1 MSFPVSGRVSL
12 GCDVANRAEAQDAG
26 QARGP

>member
-1 MSFPVSGRVSL
+1 MSFPVSGRISL

-26 QARGP
+26 QARGS